1 MTALRRTWRLLART
15 FRRRCPVCGQG
26 PLFRTYF
33 TPHERCAACGFYY
46 VRGNEYRR
54 EGYFTGAMAIAL
66 VITGVVPLVLLFIL
80 AVTGRLS
87 AVPFTVG
94 SVLWA
99 ILFPIIFYPY
109 CCALW
114 IVIDHLLHPPT
125 PAELAGQ
132 RPDNDVA
139 SPLSA
144 RRGRRRDPS

>member
-1 MTALRRTWRLLART
+1 MPPFDLDHVLPQCH
-15 FRRRCPVCGQG
+15 RCNAGI
-26 PLFRTYF
+26 
-33 TPHERCAACGFYY
+33 AAF
-46 VRGNEYRR
+46 
-54 EGYFTGAMAIAL
+54 
-66 VITGVVPLVLLFIL
+66 L
-80 AVTGRLS
+80 AVAGRLS

-114 IVIDHLLHPPT
+114 IALDHVLHPPT

-144 RRGRRRDPS
+144 MRGRRRDPS